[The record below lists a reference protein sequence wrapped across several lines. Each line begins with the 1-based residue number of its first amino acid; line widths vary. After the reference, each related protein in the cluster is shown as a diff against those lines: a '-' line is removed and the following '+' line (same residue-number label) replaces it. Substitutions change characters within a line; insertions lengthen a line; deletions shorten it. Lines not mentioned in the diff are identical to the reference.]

1 MNFETKIKHNINHAI
16 KISVAMSFN
25 ALFKYC
31 NRFDLVIAELIQSVL
46 SRIMLCSVTSLQRM
60 YYFSPALWQSAY
72 SLRYLRICVSRRLC
86 LIDRRRRKSV
96 SVVLL
101 IWKACGRYMNQP
113 SRLRCETVLRPVKLV
128 ERPAYRW
135 HMRLLR
141 TDLVALRNHF
151 VGSERLFR
159 WTFAGTSCGRSAA
172 ICCTDNSMERTAMNG
187 AWRVDCSSQCG
198 LS

>member
-1 MNFETKIKHNINHAI
+1 MESAKVLLEYAKMNFETKIKHNINHAI

-101 IWKACGRYMNQP
+101 I
-113 SRLRCETVLRPVKLV
+113 
-128 ERPAYRW
+128 
-135 HMRLLR
+135 
-141 TDLVALRNHF
+141 
-151 VGSERLFR
+151 
-159 WTFAGTSCGRSAA
+159 
-172 ICCTDNSMERTAMNG
+172 
-187 AWRVDCSSQCG
+187 
-198 LS
+198 